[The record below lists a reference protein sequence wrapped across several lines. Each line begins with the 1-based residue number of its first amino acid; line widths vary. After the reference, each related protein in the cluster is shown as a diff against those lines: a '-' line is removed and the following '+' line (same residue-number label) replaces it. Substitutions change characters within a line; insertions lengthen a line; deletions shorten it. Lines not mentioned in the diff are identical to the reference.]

1 MNKVSLVG
9 LGKLGLPLATCFTT
23 KNIEVLGIDKNTNL
37 IENLKKR
44 KLPFYEPSLEEEFLK
59 SHRLF
64 EFCDSATPALFDTD
78 VTIVL
83 VNTQINDTYSSVN
96 VESVFSRLASE
107 YSKVDKDRHLF
118 VLSSTVMPGDISTKL
133 IPLIEEK
140 SGKKFQKDFGFVYI
154 PDFVKLGTVFEDFRN
169 PEFMII
175 GCNND
180 DDFEVAK
187 NLYSQMLDSNTRISR
202 LSLQE
207 AEVAKM
213 AFNAY
218 YVCKLSFVNFL
229 ANICERM
236 DNVNVDN
243 ITNTIGHDK
252 RINSG
257 TAFFKGG
264 IAFGGTCL
272 PRDVNAFIQFAEMYG
287 LDASHIK
294 AASKINDFQTTN
306 LVSRIQRTGA
316 QHIAIVGLSFKP
328 GSPVIIESAS
338 IKLIEQLL
346 KDGYDVHVFDPI
358 AEATDNTRK
367 IFGDRLEYHESLQGC
382 VTATECSVYMHFGA
396 DYPELATF
404 VPSHHTVIDCWRT
417 LGDLPCDHLR
427 LGVGR

>member
-9 LGKLGLPLATCFTT
+9 LGKLGLPLATCFAT
-23 KNIEVLGIDKNTNL
+23 KNIEVLGIDKNSNL
-37 IENLKKR
+37 IKNLKKGE
-44 KLPFYEPSLEEEFLK
+44 LPFYEPSLKEEFLK

-64 EFCDSATPALFDTD
+64 EFCDSASPALFDTD

-96 VESVFSRLASE
+96 VENVFSRLASE
-107 YSKVDKDRHLF
+107 YAKIDKERHLF
-118 VLSSTVMPGDISTKL
+118 VLSSTVMPGDISSKL
-133 IPLIEEK
+133 IPLIEK
-140 SGKKFQKDFGFVYI
+140 TSGKKFQEDFGFVYI

-180 DDFEVAK
+180 KDYEVAK
-187 NLYSQMLDSNTRISR
+187 NLYSRMLDSNTRISR
-202 LSLQE
+202 LTLQE

-236 DNVNVDN
+236 ENVNVDN

-272 PRDVNAFIQFAEMYG
+272 PRDVNAFIQFAEMYD

-306 LVSRIQRTGA
+306 LVNRIRRTGA
-316 QHIAIVGLSFKP
+316 QHIGIVGLSFKP
-328 GSPVIIESAS
+328 GSPVTIESAS

-346 KDGYDVHVFDPI
+346 KDGYHIHVFDPLD
-358 AEATDNTRK
+358 EAIENTRQV
-367 IFGDRLEYHESLQGC
+367 FGNRVECHESHKDC
-382 VTATECSVYMHFGA
+382 VLATECSVYMHFGA
-396 DYPELATF
+396 TYPELADF
-404 VPSHHTVIDCWRT
+404 VPSHHIAIDCWRT

-427 LGVGR
+427 LGVG